1 MIFFF
6 QAEDGIRYYD
16 VTGVQTC
23 ALPIYGKA
31 QEVPQSETTTF
42 YPRSPYAVAKLY
54 AYWIVVNYREAY
66 NLFACNGILFNHES
80 ERRGKTF
87 VTRKIS
93 VAVSKIVLGLQDTL
107 YLGNLDAQRDWGYAP
122 EFVEGMWK
130 MLQADKPDD
139 YVLATSETH
148 TVREFVK
155 ASFGV
160 LNEDIQWEGSG
171 ENEKGI
177 LTSSGKTVVAINPR
191 YYRPTEVDL
200 LIGDPSKA
208 EDKLGWKAKTT
219 FTDLVKIMVEADYN
233 KIKSRS

>member
-1 MIFFF
+1 
-6 QAEDGIRYYD
+6 
-16 VTGVQTC
+16 
-23 ALPIYGKA
+23 
-31 QEVPQSETTTF
+31 
-42 YPRSPYAVAKLY
+42 
-54 AYWIVVNYREAY
+54 
-66 NLFACNGILFNHES
+66 
-80 ERRGKTF
+80 
-87 VTRKIS
+87 

-130 MLQADKPDD
+130 MLQADQADD
-139 YVLATSETH
+139 FVLATGETH
-148 TVREFVK
+148 TVREFVE

-160 LNEDIQWEGSG
+160 LNEDIQWEGNG

-233 KIKSRS
+233 KIKSRL